1 MEYFSYKV
9 IYVLSVPCFYGAYFF
24 LSESGIVI
32 PAAFHCQLLLPPTKL
47 IPTM

>member
-9 IYVLSVPCFYGAYFF
+9 IYVLSVPCFYGVYFF